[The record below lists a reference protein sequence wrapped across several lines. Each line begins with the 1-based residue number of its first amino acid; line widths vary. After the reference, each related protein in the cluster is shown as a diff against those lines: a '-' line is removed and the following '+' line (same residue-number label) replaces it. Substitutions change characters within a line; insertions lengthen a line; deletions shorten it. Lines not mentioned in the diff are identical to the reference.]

1 MGGRLLRAEP
11 VRFFAGPFL
20 SQTNLGAT
28 LQTLGHLPLACFSFA
43 LCSCAHLLC
52 PELWL
57 PQGTR
62 SASLI
67 APCKHI
73 KVPRAYIGC

>member
-11 VRFFAGPFL
+11 VRFFAGPFS

-43 LCSCAHLLC
+43 LCSCAQLRAVAAA
-52 PELWL
+52 ELDAK
-57 PQGTR
+57 R
-62 SASLI
+62 LI
-67 APCKHI
+67 NAPCKHI